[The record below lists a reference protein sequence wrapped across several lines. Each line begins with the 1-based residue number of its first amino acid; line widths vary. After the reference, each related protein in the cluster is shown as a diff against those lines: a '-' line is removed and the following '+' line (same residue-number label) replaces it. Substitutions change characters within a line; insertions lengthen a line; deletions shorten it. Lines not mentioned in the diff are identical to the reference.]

1 MFIDEAVVFVKGGD
15 GGNGC
20 VSFRREKFVPKG
32 GPDGGDGGNGASII
46 FKASHDLH
54 TLLDFKHKH
63 MFVGLDGEHGMG
75 SKRYGKNA
83 EDIIL
88 KVPVGTQFRDEKTG
102 ELLADLDAEGKEF
115 IAAPGG
121 KGGRGNT
128 KFSTAV
134 RHAPR
139 YSELGEIGPER
150 NIKLV
155 LKLIADVGL
164 VGYPNAGKSTILSKI
179 SKATPKIADYPF
191 TTLSPNLGVAK
202 LTFNK
207 TLVVADIPGIIEGAH
222 KGIGL
227 GNKFLKHI
235 ERTRGIVYVVDMTGF
250 ETRDP
255 AEDLKVLYKELKS
268 FSKILVNKPFIIAAN
283 KMDIPESA
291 ENFENF
297 KKKIKRLKTFKDIK
311 IIQMSGLAGKNL
323 DKLLEEMYKLKM
335 KSEAEADEEAA
346 RKQKLVE
353 RADEITVVD
362 AQNEDAIDEIGL
374 PYEKVVQ
381 NRQGRKKV
389 PAIKINKIGRSEYR
403 IVCPEFELV
412 VSRINFKADDS
423 AYFFRGILKKYFVD
437 KALRKAGV
445 ENGDTIYV
453 QDFVFEYQDE
463 L

>member
-1 MFIDEAVVFVKGGD
+1 MFIDEAVIFVKGGD

-32 GPDGGDGGNGASII
+32 GPDGGDGGDGASII

-54 TLLDFKHKH
+54 TLLDFKNKH
-63 MFVGLDGEHGMG
+63 MFVGGDGEHGMG
-75 SKRYGKNA
+75 SKRYGKDA
-83 EDIIL
+83 DDIIV
-88 KVPVGTQFRDEKTG
+88 KVPVGTQFYDEKTN
-102 ELLADLDAEGKEF
+102 ELIADLDADGKECVV
-115 IAAPGG
+115 ARGG
-121 KGGRGNT
+121 GGGRGNT
-128 KFSTAV
+128 KFTTST

-139 YSELGEIGPER
+139 YSELGEIGEER

-155 LKLIADVGL
+155 LKLIADIGL
-164 VGYPNAGKSTILSKI
+164 VGYPNAGKSTILSKV

-202 LTFNK
+202 LSFNK
-207 TLVVADIPGIIEGAH
+207 TLVIADIPGIIEGAH
-222 KGIGL
+222 KGVGL

-235 ERTRGIVYVVDMTGF
+235 ERTRGIVYVIDMTGF

-255 AEDLKVLYKELKS
+255 GDDLKVLYRELKS
-268 FSKILVNKPFIIAAN
+268 FSKVLVNKPFIIAAN
-283 KMDIPESA
+283 KMDIPDSA
-291 ENFENF
+291 ENFEKF
-297 KKKIKRLKTFKDIK
+297 QKKIKRLKTFKDIK

-323 DKLLEEMYKLKM
+323 DKLLVEMYKLKM
-335 KSEAEADEEAA
+335 KSDAEAEEEE
-346 RKQKLVE
+346 RKQKLLE
-353 RADEITVVD
+353 RSDELIVVD
-362 AQNEDAIDEIGL
+362 SQNEGAADDIGL
-374 PYEKVVQ
+374 PYEKVVN
-381 NRQGRKKV
+381 NRRKRQKASVIKV
-389 PAIKINKIGRSEYR
+389 KKMGKSEYQ
-403 IVCPEFELV
+403 IICPEFELV

-445 ENGDTIYV
+445 VNGDTIYV

>member
-32 GPDGGDGGNGASII
+32 GPDGGDGGDGASII

-75 SKRYGKNA
+75 SKRYGKDA
-83 EDIIL
+83 EDIIVR
-88 KVPVGTQFRDEKTG
+88 VPVGTQFYDEKSNQ
-102 ELLADLDAEGKEF
+102 LMADLDVEGKEF
-115 IAAPGG
+115 VAARGG
-121 KGGRGNT
+121 DGGRGNT
-128 KFSTAV
+128 KFSTALM
-134 RHAPR
+134 HAPR
-139 YSELGEIGPER
+139 YSELGEIGQER

-235 ERTRGIVYVVDMTGF
+235 ERTRGIVYVIDMTGF

-255 AEDLKVLYKELKS
+255 AEDLKVLYRELKS
-268 FSKILVNKPFIIAAN
+268 FSKVLVNKPFIIAAN
-283 KMDIPESA
+283 KMDIPDSA
-291 ENFENF
+291 ENFEKF
-297 KKKIKRLKTFKDIK
+297 QKKIKRLKTFKDIK
-311 IIQMSGLAGKNL
+311 IIKMSGLAGKNL

-335 KSEAEADEEAA
+335 KSEAEAEEEE
-346 RKQKLVE
+346 RKQKLLKH
-353 RADEITVVD
+353 ADEITVVD
-362 AQNEDAIDEIGL
+362 AQHEGAADDIGL
-374 PYEKVVQ
+374 PYEKVVL
-381 NRQGRKKV
+381 NRQTHKKS
-389 PAIKINKIGRSEYR
+389 PAIKIKKIGSSEYQ
-403 IVCPEFELV
+403 ILCPEFELV

-445 ENGDTIYV
+445 QNGDTIYV